1 MTTRE
6 RILKER
12 EQPEPFDNDPR
23 EAKVETPFGDVVVAS
38 FPVCHYSYK
47 QY

>member
-1 MTTRE
+1 MSTRE

-12 EQPEPFDNDPR
+12 EQPVANDLR